1 MKKGERLRGL
11 TRARRFCPFQ
21 IVLAD
26 GTQIYVK
33 HPEWIAYAGGRKAA
47 IVDSDNGT
55 YVIDLANVVRF
66 KLLEG

>member
-55 YVIDLANVVRF
+55 
-66 KLLEG
+66 